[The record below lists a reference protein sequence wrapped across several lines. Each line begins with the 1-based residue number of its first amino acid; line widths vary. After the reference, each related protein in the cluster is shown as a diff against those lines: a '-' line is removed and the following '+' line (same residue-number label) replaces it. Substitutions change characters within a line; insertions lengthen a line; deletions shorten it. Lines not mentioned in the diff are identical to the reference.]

1 MGIKG
6 EGLNGYNISDHC
18 ARRRRRDI
26 LFCGGL
32 IAAAPPRPIM
42 NLSGHCEFI
51 VNGSAVGAKI
61 TATKHN
67 FVPGWATISG
77 E

>member
-6 EGLNGYNISDHC
+6 EGLSVSSISDHYT
-18 ARRRRRDI
+18 RRRRRDI
-26 LFCGGL
+26 LFCGGA
-32 IAAAPPRPIM
+32 IQATMPPRVTK
-42 NLSGHCEFI
+42 LGCHCDFV

-67 FVPGWATISG
+67 FVPGQATISG
-77 E
+77 